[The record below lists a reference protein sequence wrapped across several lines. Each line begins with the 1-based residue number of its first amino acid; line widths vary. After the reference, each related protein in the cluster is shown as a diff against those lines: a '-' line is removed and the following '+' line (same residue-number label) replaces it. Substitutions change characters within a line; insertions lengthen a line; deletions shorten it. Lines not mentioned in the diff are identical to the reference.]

1 MISQAWHNPDFLSH
15 FIVNCHVTDYN
26 SPMIKTFADKE
37 TQQVFVQGKSKNI
50 PPDLIRMAVR
60 RLEYINLATNIN
72 DWGCRQAIDYIVLKV
87 NEKGNIQF
95 Q

>member
-1 MISQAWHNPDFLSH
+1 MTEH
-15 FIVNCHVTDYN
+15 N

-72 DWGCRQAIDYIVLKV
+72 D
-87 NEKGNIQF
+87 
-95 Q
+95 